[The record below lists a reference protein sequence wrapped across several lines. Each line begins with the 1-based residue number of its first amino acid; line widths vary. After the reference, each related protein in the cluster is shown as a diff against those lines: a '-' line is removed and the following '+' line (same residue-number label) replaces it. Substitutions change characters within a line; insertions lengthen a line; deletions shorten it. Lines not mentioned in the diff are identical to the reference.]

1 MSTSTEPF
9 DHNYLNALSR
19 EGIDLP
25 TFVRGWRCSM
35 DEDLVRLHG
44 LRDQH
49 DIEGLRASLHR
60 LSGTVGLVGARSLME
75 ALQGA
80 SATLQQYE
88 AGAIDVLVKRSRNL
102 MMQLDE
108 AIGPHRSA
116 VR

>member
-1 MSTSTEPF
+1 MSSSTEPF
-9 DHNYLNALSR
+9 DRSYLDALSR

-25 TFVRGWRCSM
+25 TFLRGWHSSM
-35 DEDLVRLHG
+35 DEDLARLHG
-44 LRDQH
+44 LREQS

-75 ALQGA
+75 ALQTLN
-80 SATLQQYE
+80 ATLPQCE
-88 AGAIDVLVKRSRNL
+88 AGAIEALAKRARNL

-116 VR
+116 AR